1 MADKLDKMR
10 EKLEKIMYDIAVYMA
25 EERGLSYRMIRDNPI
40 DYIHKNDGFGM
51 DFMYNDDESYVFNM
65 GMSIFGYVNSI

>member
-25 EERGLSYRMIRDNPI
+25 DEHGLSYREIRDNFEISI
-40 DYIHKNDGFGM
+40 DYTIDLL
-51 DFMYNDDESYVFNM
+51 DFQYPEISSNGE
-65 GMSIFGYVNSI
+65 

>member
-25 EERGLSYRMIRDNPI
+25 EERGLSYREIRDNFEISINETI
-40 DYIHKNDGFGM
+40 DLL
-51 DFMYNDDESYVFNM
+51 DFQYPEISANGDDAELYDNEPR
-65 GMSIFGYVNSI
+65 

>member
-25 EERGLSYRMIRDNPI
+25 DERGLSYREIRDNFEISINETI
-40 DYIHKNDGFGM
+40 DLL
-51 DFMYNDDESYVFNM
+51 DFQYPEISSNGE
-65 GMSIFGYVNSI
+65 

>member
-25 EERGLSYRMIRDNPI
+25 DERGLSYREIRDNFEISI
-40 DYIHKNDGFGM
+40 DDTIDLLDFQYPEISENGNDAELY
-51 DFMYNDDESYVFNM
+51 DNEPR
-65 GMSIFGYVNSI
+65 

>member
-25 EERGLSYRMIRDNPI
+25 DERGLSYRVRVPI
-40 DYIHKNDGFGM
+40 SRN
-51 DFMYNDDESYVFNM
+51 
-65 GMSIFGYVNSI
+65 IF

>member
-25 EERGLSYRMIRDNPI
+25 DERGLSYREIRDNFEISI
-40 DYIHKNDGFGM
+40 DDTIDLLEFQYPEISSNG
-51 DFMYNDDESYVFNM
+51 DDDQRAEP
-65 GMSIFGYVNSI
+65 